1 MIIMRNLFP
10 GRKGFWNRGLWRR
23 RYLFVLGH
31 MRSGSTLLV
40 HLLATNPNVAVVGE
54 SHIRYSRKGDLKR
67 LSSWLE
73 RELGERAGNAQLHVD
88 KILHGKY
95 LAPGLLARLNVNLI
109 YIVREPVASIAS
121 MMSRFGPKWGWT
133 MQDAC
138 RYYVRQLETLASYVR
153 AHGGTAVAVDY
164 DDLVDRTEKSL
175 VLLQRVTGVTGGF
188 KAEYEVLPVVGRD
201 KVGDS
206 SSKIRRGRVVREKR
220 EPGICIPDQA
230 RRELLGSYRSLWEL
244 LSKSC
249 LTLDAS
255 PRRSV
260 TA

>member
-1 MIIMRNLFP
+1 MVRNLFP
-10 GRKGFWNRGLWRR
+10 SRKRLWDRAVTRR

-40 HLLATNPNVAVVGE
+40 HLLATNPNVAVLGE
-54 SHIRYSRKGDLKR
+54 SHITYRRKGDLKK
-67 LSSWLE
+67 LSSWMG
-73 RELGERAGNAQLHVD
+73 RELGERAGHAQLHVD

-95 LAPGLLARLNVNLI
+95 LVPGLLARLNVSVI

-138 RYYVRQLETLASYVR
+138 RYYARQLETLAGYVQ
-153 AHGGTAVAVDY
+153 AHGGTAAAIDY
-164 DDLVDRTEKSL
+164 DDLVDRTEESL
-175 VLLQRVTGVTGGF
+175 ALLERVTGVTGGF

-201 KVGDS
+201 RVGDS

-220 EPGICIPDQA
+220 EPGICIPEQV
-230 RRELLGSYRSLWEL
+230 RRELLESYRSLWRI
-244 LSKSC
+244 LSEAC
-249 LTLDAS
+249 LTLDGS
-255 PRRSV
+255 LRRSV